1 MKKYLY
7 TLIFITCLP
16 LLIGCSGQSAGN
28 TESSDCT
35 IATLKGPSAL
45 GMIKMIDSIKCHD
58 RLFAENGVKKGITID
73 ILSEPLQVRKMMLD
87 GTADFAILPMTTAA
101 VLYNKG
107 LDYKLVA
114 VPIWGTFYLCG
125 KDTTIKNWNNL
136 RGRRIH
142 LMAKGMTPDVL
153 FRYLLK
159 SNGLDPDKDV
169 ILDYSFPTH
178 TALTSA
184 MAAGRVDIGVLTEPF
199 VSMVLA
205 KNKSLH
211 ALIDLNAEWKKAC
224 GTPLAETAFVGNAK
238 FMKKHPKLTEQ
249 VLKMY
254 SNSTNW
260 VNATPDSAA
269 FLTAKYGILADSA
282 VAKIAIPRCNLK
294 VVKASE
300 VQQNVNDYL
309 KIFYNMNP
317 DITGGK
323 VPDKN
328 FTANK

>member
-7 TLIFITCLP
+7 TLIFIACLP
-16 LLIGCSGQSAGN
+16 FLVGCSGKSSGN
-28 TESSDCT
+28 MESSACT

-45 GMIKMIDSIKCHD
+45 GMIKMIDSIKGHD
-58 RLFAENGVKKGITID
+58 GLSSKDIVQNGIKID
-73 ILSEPLQVRKMMLD
+73 ILNEPLQVRKMMLD

-107 LDYKLVA
+107 LDYKLIA
-114 VPIWGTFYLCG
+114 IPIWGTFYLCG
-125 KDTTIKNWNNL
+125 KDTAIKNWSNL
-136 RGRRIH
+136 KGRRIH

-153 FRYLLK
+153 FKYLLK
-159 SNGLDPDKDV
+159 MNGLDPDKDV

-199 VSMVLA
+199 VSMVLS

-211 ALIDLNAEWKKAC
+211 ALMDLNAEWKKAC
-224 GTPLAETAFVGNAK
+224 GTPIAETAFVGNAK
-238 FMKKHPKLTEQ
+238 FMKKHPELTEK

-254 SNSTNW
+254 SNSTKW
-260 VNATPDSAA
+260 VNSNPDSAA
-269 FLTAKYGILADSA
+269 FLTAKYGILADST
-282 VAKIAIPRCNLK
+282 VARTAIPRCNLK
-294 VVKASE
+294 VVRASE
-300 VQQNVNDYL
+300 VRKNVNDYL
-309 KIFYNMNP
+309 KAFYNMNR

-323 VPDKN
+323 IPDKN
-328 FTANK
+328 FFVK